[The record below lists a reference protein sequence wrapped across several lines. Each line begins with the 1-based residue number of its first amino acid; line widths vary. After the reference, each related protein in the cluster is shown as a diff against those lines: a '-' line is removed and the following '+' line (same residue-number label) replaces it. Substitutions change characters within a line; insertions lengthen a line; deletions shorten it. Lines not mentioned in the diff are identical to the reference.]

1 MSSDTK
7 IILRQ
12 IGAKIAYYRTLVGL
26 SQTELADK
34 MHTTQSTISKVES
47 GNYNDNLSVVM
58 LKDIADALE
67 MDVSLL
73 LEFNGFEKA
82 MWDKKIGE

>member
-82 MWDKKIGE
+82 MWEKNE